1 MQLADMD
8 GLFERIEE
16 AVEGRNGNEDMGSKV
31 MILAAQEDAL
41 IREIEHNY
49 HRQNSQNLLDKHK
62 QLDTNVMYDPA
73 TRTGIVCVNGRC
85 ITNTPG
91 GKNSVIQEER
101 LGTMRPGP
109 KPQHAGPRMIDQNGT
124 IREHPHH
131 RHGQASNDIPL
142 LENMWT
148 DGMIS
153 KDDVAEPGQKAID
166 FSGGQPKNPQSGQQ
180 FNNKK
185 DM

>member
-1 MQLADMD
+1 
-8 GLFERIEE
+8 
-16 AVEGRNGNEDMGSKV
+16 
-31 MILAAQEDAL
+31 
-41 IREIEHNY
+41 
-49 HRQNSQNLLDKHK
+49 
-62 QLDTNVMYDPA
+62 MYDPA

-85 ITNTPG
+85 ITNTPS

-109 KPQHAGPRMIDQNGT
+109 KPQPAGPRMIDQNGNV
-124 IREHPHH
+124 REHPHH

-148 DGMIS
+148 DGMIT
-153 KDDVAEPGQKAID
+153 KEDVSEPGQKAID
-166 FSGGQPKNPQSGQQ
+166 FSGGLPKNPQSGQQ

-185 DM
+185 EMQNTMHRAASNEEPRMTNIDMSQKNSIEYTDIPMPQNTGPKIFQGNPTD